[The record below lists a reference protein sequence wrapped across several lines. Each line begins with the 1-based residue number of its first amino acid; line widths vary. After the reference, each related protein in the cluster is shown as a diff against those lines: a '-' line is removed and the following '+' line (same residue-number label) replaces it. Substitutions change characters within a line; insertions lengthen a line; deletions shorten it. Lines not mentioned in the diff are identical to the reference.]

1 MLPVT
6 FKHNQNLTEG
16 AEVTCKESKIQI
28 LSEAGT
34 KPAAFQDVRT
44 RVTKSAVKNSP
55 LVEIEKKKKKHRLP
69 VKINPATV
77 SLGADVGQKWAL
89 MEPR

>member
-55 LVEIEKKKKKHRLP
+55 LVEIEKKKKNTDCQSK
-69 VKINPATV
+69 
-77 SLGADVGQKWAL
+77 
-89 MEPR
+89 